1 MIIDDKHEI
10 AFVHIPKCAGTTV
23 REYLKEYDRS
33 QGFFSDRVDMHEKL
47 GMLDF
52 VHIPLYILKEHFPTE
67 LELIH
72 RYWSFAVMRDPYKR
86 FASSVTQRLRMYGEK
101 PIEALSEREIR
112 SEVENCIALL
122 EKYEDPQ
129 VLLPHDY
136 IHFQRQIDY
145 IYLGDELLIDNI
157 YSSEMVGDLVD
168 ILKERLGCSLDAV
181 GESTESETR
190 LNSTVVYRS
199 DVVRFFMGFSK
210 PMFRIFFSWLPQ
222 GAREAVKRGVYVD
235 RDQKVGGVFASK
247 NVVDFIGRYYRE
259 DILLYERVKCGCQ
272 DARQLGS
279 AV

>member
-1 MIIDDKHEI
+1 MIIDEQHEI
-10 AFVHIPKCAGTTV
+10 AFIHIPKCAGTTV

-33 QGFFSDRVDMHEKL
+33 QGFLSDRVDMHEKL
-47 GMLDF
+47 GMLDHA
-52 VHIPLYILKEHFPTE
+52 HIPLFILKEHFPTE
-67 LELIH
+67 LELID

-101 PIEALSEREIR
+101 PIEALSERKII
-112 SEVENCIALL
+112 SEVKKCIAFL

-157 YSSEMVGDLVD
+157 YSSEMVGDLVNV
-168 ILKERLGCSLDAV
+168 LKERLGYSPDNV
-181 GESTESETR
+181 GGGNKSELR
-190 LNSTVVYRS
+190 QNSTVVYRS
-199 DVVRFFMGFSK
+199 DVVRFIMGFSK
-210 PMFRIFFSWLPQ
+210 PILRTFFFWLPQ
-222 GAREAVKRGVYVD
+222 EAREVVKRGVYVD

-259 DILLYERVKCGCQ
+259 DILLYERIRHG
-272 DARQLGS
+272 G
-279 AV
+279 